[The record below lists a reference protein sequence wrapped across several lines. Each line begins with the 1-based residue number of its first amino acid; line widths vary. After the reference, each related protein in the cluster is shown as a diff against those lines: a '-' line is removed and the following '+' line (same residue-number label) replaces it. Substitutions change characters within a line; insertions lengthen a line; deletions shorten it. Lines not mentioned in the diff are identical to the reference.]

1 MLTRVR
7 AAIMAVIFF
16 GGCGKAP
23 PPPIVEAEG
32 IVRLDGRPLNNVE
45 VRFIPSIDYGSEYV
59 ARGVTDKAGRF
70 TLTCKGQPGA
80 CACENRVVIVE
91 AALPGR
97 LKGENAQA
105 ELARYLQ
112 SLGGRP
118 LPQKYANL
126 ADNPLVVNVT
136 AEQQEYPIELTSD
149 P

>member
-1 MLTRVR
+1 
-7 AAIMAVIFF
+7 MAVVLF

-23 PPPIVEAEG
+23 PPPIVVADG

-45 VRFIPSIDYGSEYV
+45 VRFIPSIDYGAECV
-59 ARGVTDKAGRF
+59 AKGVTDKAGRF

-91 AALPGR
+91 AALPSR

-112 SLGGRP
+112 TLGGRP

-126 ADNPLVVNVT
+126 ADNPLVINVT
-136 AEQQEYPIELTSD
+136 ADQQEYPIEMTSD
-149 P
+149 K